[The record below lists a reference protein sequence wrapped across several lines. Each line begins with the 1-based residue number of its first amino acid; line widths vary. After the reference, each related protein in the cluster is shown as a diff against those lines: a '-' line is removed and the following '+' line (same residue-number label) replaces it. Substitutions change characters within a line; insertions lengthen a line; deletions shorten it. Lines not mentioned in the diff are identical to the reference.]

1 LKVKNKTMGDIT
13 GFIRIKRKEAG
24 NRPVV
29 ERICDFSE
37 VEQILN
43 SEDRMLQAAR
53 CMDCGVPFCH
63 WGCPVDNLI
72 PEWND
77 LLFRGDW
84 KGAYKRLNA
93 TNNFPEFTGRICP
106 APCEHAC
113 VLNIQQDPV
122 TIRENEVAIVEKAFS
137 EGYIKPVPPS
147 GRTGKKV
154 AVIGSGPSG
163 MAAADLLNKAGHEV
177 TLFEKEARAGGLLR
191 YGVPDFKLSK
201 TTIDR
206 RLEIMVKEGLTIRT
220 NVNIGEDILMQDIV
234 NQYDAVCIA
243 TGASQPRDLVVE
255 GRDLN
260 GIHFALD
267 FLISQ
272 NKINGGES
280 AGMAGPV
287 NAKDKKVVVIGG
299 GDTGSDCVGTAIRQ
313 KASGVTQIEILPKPL
328 VIRAPDNPWPYYA
341 RVMKT
346 STSQEEGCERIWSLS
361 TVRFIGNEGNVT
373 GVEVEDVEWTE
384 EKSGYSMKIIAGTR
398 RIIEAD
404 LVLLALGFIN
414 PAQYSMVKDLN
425 VNPDGRYKA
434 LTGQGH
440 ETGFNKVFAA
450 GDAVNGASLVVYAIA
465 SGRRAARE
473 IDRFL
478 KLTVAPLT

>member
-1 LKVKNKTMGDIT
+1 MNIKNKAMGDIT
-13 GFIRIKRKEAG
+13 GFLKIKKKEAG

-77 LLFRGDW
+77 LLFKGDW
-84 KGAYKRLNA
+84 RGAYQRLSA

-113 VLNIQQDPV
+113 VLNIQHDPV
-122 TIRENEVAIVEKAFS
+122 TIRENEVAIVERAFS
-137 EGYIKPVPPS
+137 EGYIKPVPPP

-177 TLFEKEARAGGLLR
+177 TLFEKDARAGGLLR

-201 TTIDR
+201 ATIDR
-206 RLEIMVKEGLTIRT
+206 RLDIMMREGLTIRT

-243 TGASQPRDLVVE
+243 TGASQPRDLMVE

-267 FLISQ
+267 FLVSQ
-272 NKINGGES
+272 NKINGGEAS
-280 AGMAGPV
+280 GTAGPV
-287 NAKDKKVVVIGG
+287 NARDKRVVVIG
-299 GDTGSDCVGTAIRQ
+299 
-313 KASGVTQIEILPKPL
+313 
-328 VIRAPDNPWPYYA
+328 
-341 RVMKT
+341 
-346 STSQEEGCERIWSLS
+346 
-361 TVRFIGNEGNVT
+361 
-373 GVEVEDVEWTE
+373 
-384 EKSGYSMKIIAGTR
+384 
-398 RIIEAD
+398 
-404 LVLLALGFIN
+404 
-414 PAQYSMVKDLN
+414 
-425 VNPDGRYKA
+425 
-434 LTGQGH
+434 
-440 ETGFNKVFAA
+440 
-450 GDAVNGASLVVYAIA
+450 
-465 SGRRAARE
+465 
-473 IDRFL
+473 
-478 KLTVAPLT
+478 

>member
-1 LKVKNKTMGDIT
+1 MGDIT
-13 GFIRIKRKEAG
+13 GFLKIKRKEAG

-29 ERICDFSE
+29 ERVCDFSE

-113 VLNIQQDPV
+113 VLNIQQEPV
-122 TIRENEVAIVEKAFS
+122 TIRENEVAITEKAFS
-137 EGYIKPVPPS
+137 EGYIKPVPPQK
-147 GRTGKKV
+147 RTGKKV

-206 RLEIMVKEGLTIRT
+206 RLDIMVKEGLTVRT
-220 NVNIGEDILMQDIV
+220 NVNIGKDIPIQEIMDQH
-234 NQYDAVCIA
+234 DAVCIA
-243 TGASQPRDLVVE
+243 TGASRPRDLTVE

-267 FLISQ
+267 FLVSQ

-280 AGMAGPV
+280 SGAEIPV
-287 NAKDKKVVVIGG
+287 SAKEKKVVVIGG

-313 KASGVTQIEILPKPL
+313 KAARVIQIEILPKPPE
-328 VIRAPDNPWPYYA
+328 VRTTDNPWPFSA
-341 RVMKT
+341 RVFKT

-361 TVRFIGNEGNVT
+361 TVRFTGSDGNIT
-373 GVEVEDVEWTE
+373 GVEVDDVEWIKE
-384 EKSGYSMKIIAGTR
+384 ESGYSMKIIDGTR
-398 RIIEAD
+398 RIIDAD
-404 LVLLALGFIN
+404 LVLLALGFVH
-414 PAQYSMVKDLN
+414 PAPDSMLKDID
-425 VNPDGRYKA
+425 VMAGGRYKA
-434 LTGQGH
+434 GTGQGH
-440 ETGFNKVFAA
+440 EAGLNKVFAA

-465 SGRRAARE
+465 SGRSVAAE

-478 KLTVAPLT
+478 KGQG